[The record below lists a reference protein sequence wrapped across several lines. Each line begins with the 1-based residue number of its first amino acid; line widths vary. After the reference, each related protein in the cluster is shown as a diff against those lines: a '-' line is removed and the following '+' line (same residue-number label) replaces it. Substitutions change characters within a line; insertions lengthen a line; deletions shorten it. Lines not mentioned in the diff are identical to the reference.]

1 MVRICRVPTGL
12 TTSWTLGVYLEYNPG
27 WNSSAGN
34 LLHVR
39 AVGLEDTIH
48 YIWSTIGAPTV
59 LLVYTG
65 STNSAL
71 HVNWTALLSPSP
83 SGAIR
88 VEPATSILYST
99 AVFEYNGTK
108 TSDLSKVDAGDFY
121 PTYDLARFTW
131 DSLDGRLNKSTLTAT
146 FQGVSSDPGTA
157 FWNGSIS
164 FQVTAYKES
173 GRDASLPRLLHTANS
188 SKVEFVMSGVSPR
201 GNHSRFALEVVTVE
215 ERGWR
220 RQLRAVSSIDDEY
233 SPTIFE
239 VALRARPVSPGF
251 LQWKTAAYSSRHAER
266 IDTVQCRY
274 YPLRTANRTV
284 PRPSIALAYF
294 GQELERDH
302 AVAAVNISFGSE
314 DDEAYQEKGY
324 LSWSALIGFGEPPMD
339 SFSPLVIAILAVA
352 LGAPVV
358 LLVVGSLAVLAVGNK
373 RHSEYEPIN

>member
-1 MVRICRVPTGL
+1 QPHPVSVL
-12 TTSWTLGVYLEYNPG
+12 LFGVYLEYNPG

-239 VALRARPVSPGF
+239 VALRARPVSPGH
-251 LQWKTAAYSSRHAER
+251 LGAARGQPGCLARSRPVVGPLPQPCPAAAPRAHLTAAPPHTHT
-266 IDTVQCRY
+266 D
-274 YPLRTANRTV
+274 
-284 PRPSIALAYF
+284 
-294 GQELERDH
+294 G
-302 AVAAVNISFGSE
+302 AA
-314 DDEAYQEKGY
+314 
-324 LSWSALIGFGEPPMD
+324 GF
-339 SFSPLVIAILAVA
+339 
-352 LGAPVV
+352 
-358 LLVVGSLAVLAVGNK
+358 
-373 RHSEYEPIN
+373 

>member
-1 MVRICRVPTGL
+1 LL
-12 TTSWTLGVYLEYNPG
+12 TE
-27 WNSSAGN
+27 A
-34 LLHVR
+34 
-39 AVGLEDTIH
+39 
-48 YIWSTIGAPTV
+48 APWMT
-59 LLVYTG
+59 
-65 STNSAL
+65 
-71 HVNWTALLSPSP
+71 
-83 SGAIR
+83 
-88 VEPATSILYST
+88 
-99 AVFEYNGTK
+99 
-108 TSDLSKVDAGDFY
+108 DLSKVDAGDFY

-239 VALRARPVSPGF
+239 VALRARPVSPGLSIPGLDWPSPACA
-251 LQWKTAAYSSRHAER
+251 LQS
-266 IDTVQCRY
+266 
-274 YPLRTANRTV
+274 
-284 PRPSIALAYF
+284 RPSIALAYF